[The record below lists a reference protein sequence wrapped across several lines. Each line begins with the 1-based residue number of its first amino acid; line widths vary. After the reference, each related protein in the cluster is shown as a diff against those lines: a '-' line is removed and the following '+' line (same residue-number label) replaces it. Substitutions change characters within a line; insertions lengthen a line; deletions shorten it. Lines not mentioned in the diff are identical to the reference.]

1 MNTVKLRDDLEFS
14 RIVHGYWRLM
24 DWNVSNDELLK
35 LIEEAYDLGITT
47 VDHADIY
54 GSFSCE
60 EKFGEALKLKKGLRE
75 KLQIVTKC
83 GIKFP
88 SVNRP
93 ENKSHCYDTSKEHII
108 KSAERSLK
116 NFNTDYLDLLL
127 IHRVDALLNPEEVA
141 EAFTKLKN
149 EGKVRYFGV
158 SNFLPPQ
165 FNMLNSYLDDSLVTN
180 QVEISPLCLDAFE
193 NGTLDLML
201 EKRVKPMAWSPLA
214 GGRLFKAN
222 GEKSLRVQK
231 ALNKI
236 KEEVSANDIDEV
248 AYAWLLMHPSNIMP
262 IVGSGKID
270 RIKAAIRATEIK
282 LTRDQWFEIYV
293 ASRGVDIP

>member
-1 MNTVKLRDDLEFS
+1 MDIIKLRDDLEFS

-24 DWNVSNDELLK
+24 DWNISDNELVK
-35 LIEEAYDLGITT
+35 LIEEVYDLGITT

-54 GSFSCE
+54 GNFSCE
-60 EKFGEALKLKKGLRE
+60 EKFGNALKLKKGLRE

-108 KSAERSLK
+108 NSAERSLK

-149 EGKVRYFGV
+149 QGKVKYFGV
-158 SNFLPPQ
+158 SNFLPSQ

-180 QVEISPLCLDAFE
+180 QIEVSPLCLDAFE

-214 GGRLFKAN
+214 GGRLFKGNDERAI
-222 GEKSLRVQK
+222 RVQK

-248 AYAWLLMHPSNIMP
+248 AYAWLLMHPSKIMP
-262 IVGSGKID
+262 IVGSGKLD

>member
-1 MNTVKLRDDLEFS
+1 MEKVILKDDLEFS
-14 RIVHGYWRLM
+14 RIVHGYWRLI
-24 DWNVSNDELLK
+24 DWNISNDDLVK
-35 LIEEAYDLGITT
+35 LIEEVYDLGITT

-54 GSFSCE
+54 GNFRCE

-88 SVNRP
+88 SENRP

-116 NFNTDYLDLLL
+116 NFNTDYLDVLL

-141 EAFTKLKN
+141 EAFNKLQN
-149 EGKVRYFGV
+149 DGKVRYFGV
-158 SNFLPPQ
+158 SNFLPSQ
-165 FNMLNSYLDDSLVTN
+165 FNMLNSYLDNKLITN
-180 QVEISPLCLDAFE
+180 QVEISPLCLNAFE
-193 NGTLDLML
+193 DGTLDLML

-214 GGRLFKAN
+214 GGRLFRDN
-222 GEKSLRVQK
+222 DERSLRVK
-231 ALNKI
+231 KVLNKI
-236 KEEVSANDIDEV
+236 KEEVYAKDIDEV
-248 AYAWLLMHPSNIMP
+248 AYAWLLMHPSKIMP
-262 IVGSGKID
+262 IVGSGKIE
-270 RIKAAIRATEIK
+270 RIKSAIRATEIK

>member
-1 MNTVKLRDDLEFS
+1 MKTVKLRDDLEFS
-14 RIVHGYWRLM
+14 RIVQGYWRLM
-24 DWNVSNDELLK
+24 DWNISDDELVK

-54 GSFSCE
+54 GNFCCE
-60 EKFGEALKLKKGLRE
+60 EKFGNALKLKKGLRE

-88 SVNRP
+88 SENRP

-108 KSAERSLK
+108 KSSERSLK
-116 NFNTDYLDLLL
+116 NFNTDYLDVLL

-141 EAFTKLKN
+141 EAFTKLKR

-158 SNFLPPQ
+158 SNFLPAQ
-165 FNMLNSYLDDSLVTN
+165 FNMLNSYLEDSLVTN
-180 QVEISPLCLDAFE
+180 QVEISPLCLDSFE

-222 GEKSLRVQK
+222 DEKSLRVQK
-231 ALNKI
+231 VLNKI
-236 KEEVSANDIDEV
+236 KDEVSAKGIDEV
-248 AYAWLLMHPSNIMP
+248 VYAWLLMHPSNIIP

-270 RIKAAIRATEIK
+270 RIKAAIRATEIN
-282 LTRDQWFEIYV
+282 LSRDQWFEIYV

>member
-1 MNTVKLRDDLEFS
+1 MERVKIKDDLEFS

-24 DWNVSNDELLK
+24 DWNLSSNELSN
-35 LIEEAYDLGITT
+35 LIEEAYNLGITT

-54 GSFSCE
+54 GNFCCE
-60 EKFGEALKLKKGLRE
+60 EKFGEALSLNKGLRE

-93 ENKSHCYDTSKEHII
+93 ENKSHCYDTSKEYII

-116 NFNTDYLDLLL
+116 NFNTDYLDVLL

-141 EAFTKLKN
+141 EAFHKLKN
-149 EGKVRYFGV
+149 DGKVRYFGV
-158 SNFLPPQ
+158 SNFLPSQ
-165 FNMLNSYLDDSLVTN
+165 FNMLNSYLDNELVTN
-180 QVEISPLCLDAFE
+180 QVEISPLCLNAFE
-193 NGTLDLML
+193 DGTLDLML

-214 GGRLFKAN
+214 GGRIFKGSEDRA
-222 GEKSLRVQK
+222 LRVRNV
-231 ALNKI
+231 LNKI
-236 KEEVSANDIDEV
+236 KEEVGARDIDEV
-248 AYAWLLMHPSNIMP
+248 AYAWLLMHPSKIMP
-262 IVGSGKID
+262 IVGSGKLD
-270 RIKAAIRATEIK
+270 RIKSAVRATEIL

>member
-1 MNTVKLRDDLEFS
+1 MDTIKLRDDLEFS

-24 DWNVSNDELLK
+24 DWNISDNELVK
-35 LIEEAYDLGITT
+35 LIEEVYDLGITT

-54 GSFSCE
+54 GNFSCE
-60 EKFGEALKLKKGLRE
+60 EKFGNALKLNKGLRE

-108 KSAERSLK
+108 NSVERSLK

-149 EGKVRYFGV
+149 QGKVKYFGV
-158 SNFLPPQ
+158 SNFLPSQ
-165 FNMLNSYLDDSLVTN
+165 FNMLNSYLDNSLVTN
-180 QVEISPLCLDAFE
+180 QVEVSPLCLDAFE

-214 GGRLFKAN
+214 GGRLFKGNDERAI
-222 GEKSLRVQK
+222 RVQK

-248 AYAWLLMHPSNIMP
+248 AYAWLLMHPSKIMP
-262 IVGSGKID
+262 IVGSGKLD

>member
-1 MNTVKLRDDLEFS
+1 MDIVKLRDDLEFS

-24 DWNVSNDELLK
+24 EWNLSDNELVK
-35 LIEEAYDLGITT
+35 LIEEVYDLGITT

-54 GSFSCE
+54 GNFSCE
-60 EKFGEALKLKKGLRE
+60 EKFGNALKLNKGLRE

-88 SVNRP
+88 SINRP

-108 KSAERSLK
+108 NSAERSLK

-141 EAFTKLKN
+141 EAFTRLKN
-149 EGKVRYFGV
+149 QGKVRYFGV
-158 SNFLPPQ
+158 SNFLPSQ
-165 FNMLNSYLDDSLVTN
+165 FNMLNSYLDNSLVTN

-193 NGTLDLML
+193 DGTLDLML

-214 GGRLFKAN
+214 GGRLFKGN
-222 GEKSLRVQK
+222 DERDIRVQK
-231 ALNKI
+231 VLNKI

-248 AYAWLLMHPSNIMP
+248 AYAWLLMHPSKIMP
-262 IVGSGKID
+262 IVGSGKLD
-270 RIKAAIRATEIK
+270 RIKAAVKATEIK

>member
-1 MNTVKLRDDLEFS
+1 MEKVKLSNSLEMS
-14 RIVHGYWRLM
+14 RIVHGHWRLM
-24 DWNVSNDELLK
+24 EELLK
-35 LIEEAYDLGITT
+35 LVEEVNELGITT
-47 VDHADIY
+47 IDHADIY
-54 GSFSCE
+54 GNFCCE
-60 EKFGEALKLKKGLRE
+60 EKFGDALNLKKGLRE

-116 NFNTDYLDLLL
+116 NFKTDYLDLLL

-141 EAFTKLKN
+141 EAFSKLKN
-149 EGKVRYFGV
+149 EGKVRNFGV
-158 SNFLPPQ
+158 SNFLPTQ
-165 FNMLNSYLDDSLVTN
+165 FNMLNSYLDEKLVTN
-180 QVEISPLCLDAFE
+180 QIEVSPLNLEHFE

-214 GGRLFKAN
+214 GGRIFK
-222 GEKSLRVQK
+222 GEDEASIRVRK
-231 ALNKI
+231 VLNKI
-236 KEEVSANDIDEV
+236 KEEVSAKDIDEV
-248 AYAWLLMHPSNIMP
+248 VYAWILMHPSKIMP
-262 IVGSGKID
+262 IVGSGNLD
-270 RIKAAIRATEIK
+270 RIKSAVRATDLN

-293 ASRGVDIP
+293 TGRGRDIP

>member
-1 MNTVKLRDDLEFS
+1 MEKIKLKDDLEFS

-24 DWNVSNDELLK
+24 DWNISNRDLVN
-35 LIEEAYDLGITT
+35 LIEEVYDLGITT

-54 GSFSCE
+54 GNFCCE
-60 EKFGEALKLKKGLRE
+60 EKFGEALKLKRGLRE

-88 SVNRP
+88 SENRP

-116 NFNTDYLDLLL
+116 NFNTDYLDVLL

-141 EAFTKLKN
+141 EAFTKLNKD
-149 EGKVRYFGV
+149 GKVRYFGV
-158 SNFLPPQ
+158 SNFLPAQ
-165 FNMLNSYLDDSLVTN
+165 FNMLNSYLDNKLITN
-180 QVEISPLCLDAFE
+180 QVEISPLCLNAFE
-193 NGTLDLML
+193 DGTLDLML
-201 EKRVKPMAWSPLA
+201 EKRIKPMAWSPLA
-214 GGRLFKAN
+214 GGRLFRGN
-222 GEKSLRVQK
+222 DERSLRVQK
-231 ALNKI
+231 VLSKI
-236 KEEVSANDIDEV
+236 KEEVNAKDIDEV
-248 AYAWLLMHPSNIMP
+248 AYAWLLMHPSKIMP
-262 IVGSGKID
+262 IVGSGKIE
-270 RIKAAIRATEIK
+270 RIKSAIRATEIK

>member
-1 MNTVKLRDDLEFS
+1 MERIKIKDDLELS
-14 RIVHGYWRLM
+14 RIIHGYWRLM
-24 DWNVSNDELLK
+24 DWNLNSNEILN
-35 LIEEAYDLGITT
+35 LIEETYDLGVTT

-54 GSFSCE
+54 GNFCCE

-88 SVNRP
+88 SENRP

-116 NFNTDYLDLLL
+116 NFNTDYLDVLL

-141 EAFTKLKN
+141 EAFSKLKKD
-149 EGKVRYFGV
+149 GKVRYFGV
-158 SNFLPPQ
+158 SNFLPSQ
-165 FNMLNSYLDDSLVTN
+165 FNMLNSYLEEELVTN
-180 QVEISPLCLDAFE
+180 QIEISPLCLNSFE
-193 NGTLDLML
+193 DGTLDLML
-201 EKRVKPMAWSPLA
+201 QKRVKPMAWSPLA
-214 GGRLFKAN
+214 GGRIFSGEEEKA
-222 GEKSLRVQK
+222 LRVK
-231 ALNKI
+231 EVLNKI
-236 KEEVSANDIDEV
+236 KDEVGAEDIDEV
-248 AYAWLLMHPSNIMP
+248 AYAWLLMHPSKIMP

-270 RIKAAIRATEIK
+270 RIKSAVRATDIL

>member
-1 MNTVKLRDDLEFS
+1 MEKIKLKDDLEFS

-24 DWNVSNDELLK
+24 DWNISNRDLVN
-35 LIEEAYDLGITT
+35 LIEEVYDLGITT

-54 GSFSCE
+54 GNFCCE

-88 SVNRP
+88 SENRP

-116 NFNTDYLDLLL
+116 NFNTDYLDVLL

-141 EAFTKLKN
+141 EAFTKLNN

-158 SNFLPPQ
+158 SNFLPAQ
-165 FNMLNSYLDDSLVTN
+165 FNMLNSYLDNKLITN
-180 QVEISPLCLDAFE
+180 QVEISPLCLNAFE
-193 NGTLDLML
+193 DGTLDLML
-201 EKRVKPMAWSPLA
+201 EKRIKPMAWSPLA
-214 GGRLFKAN
+214 GGRLFRGNDERA
-222 GEKSLRVQK
+222 LRVQK
-231 ALNKI
+231 VLNKI
-236 KEEVSANDIDEV
+236 KEEVSAKDIDEV
-248 AYAWLLMHPSNIMP
+248 AYAWLLMHPSKIMP
-262 IVGSGKID
+262 IVGSGKIE
-270 RIKAAIRATEIK
+270 RIKSAIRATDIK

>member
-1 MNTVKLRDDLEFS
+1 MKTVKLRDDLEFS
-14 RIVHGYWRLM
+14 RIVQGYWRLM
-24 DWNVSNDELLK
+24 DWNISDDELVK

-54 GSFSCE
+54 GNFCCE
-60 EKFGEALKLKKGLRE
+60 EKFGNALKLKKGLRE

-88 SVNRP
+88 SENRP

-116 NFNTDYLDLLL
+116 NFNTDYLDVLL

-141 EAFTKLKN
+141 EAFTKLKR

-158 SNFLPPQ
+158 SNFLPAQ
-165 FNMLNSYLDDSLVTN
+165 FNMLNSYLEDSLVTN
-180 QVEISPLCLDAFE
+180 QVEISPLCLDSFE

-222 GEKSLRVQK
+222 DEKSLRVQK
-231 ALNKI
+231 VLNKI
-236 KEEVSANDIDEV
+236 KDEVSAKGIDEV
-248 AYAWLLMHPSNIMP
+248 VYAWLLMHPSNIIP

-270 RIKAAIRATEIK
+270 RIKAAIRATEIN
-282 LTRDQWFEIYV
+282 LSRDQWFEIYV

>member
-1 MNTVKLRDDLEFS
+1 METVNIKDNLEFS

-24 DWNVSNDELLK
+24 DWNVSNDELLN

-54 GSFSCE
+54 GNFCCE
-60 EKFGEALKLKKGLRE
+60 EKFGEALKIKKGLRE

-88 SVNRP
+88 SENRP

-116 NFNTDYLDLLL
+116 NFNTDYLDVLL

-141 EAFTKLKN
+141 EAFTKLKTQ
-149 EGKVRYFGV
+149 GKVRYFGV
-158 SNFLPPQ
+158 SNFLPAQ
-165 FNMLNSYLDDSLVTN
+165 FNMLNSYLEDSLVTN
-180 QVEISPLCLDAFE
+180 QVEISPLCLDSFE

-222 GEKSLRVQK
+222 DERSLRVQK
-231 ALNKI
+231 VLNKI
-236 KEEVSANDIDEV
+236 KDEVSAKGIDEV
-248 AYAWLLMHPSNIMP
+248 VYAWLLMHPSNIMP

-270 RIKAAIRATEIK
+270 RIKSAIRAIEIN
-282 LTRDQWFEIYV
+282 LSRDQWFEIYV
-293 ASRGVDIP
+293 ASRGIDIP

>member
-1 MNTVKLRDDLEFS
+1 MEKIKLKDDLEFS

-24 DWNVSNDELLK
+24 DWNISNRDLVN
-35 LIEEAYDLGITT
+35 LIEEVYDLGITT

-54 GSFSCE
+54 GNFCCE

-88 SVNRP
+88 SENRP

-116 NFNTDYLDLLL
+116 NFNTDYLDVLL
-127 IHRVDALLNPEEVA
+127 IHRVDELLNPEEVA
-141 EAFTKLKN
+141 EAFTKLNKD
-149 EGKVRYFGV
+149 GKVRYFGV
-158 SNFLPPQ
+158 SNFLPAQ
-165 FNMLNSYLDDSLVTN
+165 FNMLNSYLDNKLITN
-180 QVEISPLCLDAFE
+180 QVEISPLCLNAFE
-193 NGTLDLML
+193 DGTLDLML
-201 EKRVKPMAWSPLA
+201 EKRIKPMAWSPLA
-214 GGRLFKAN
+214 GGRLFRGNDERA
-222 GEKSLRVQK
+222 LRVQK
-231 ALNKI
+231 VLNKI
-236 KEEVSANDIDEV
+236 KEEVSAKDIDEV
-248 AYAWLLMHPSNIMP
+248 AYAWLLMHPSKIMP
-262 IVGSGKID
+262 IVGSGKIE
-270 RIKAAIRATEIK
+270 RIKSAIRATDIK

>member
-1 MNTVKLRDDLEFS
+1 MDIVKLRDDLEFS

-24 DWNVSNDELLK
+24 DWNISDNELVK
-35 LIEEAYDLGITT
+35 LIEEVYDLGITT

-54 GSFSCE
+54 GNFSCE
-60 EKFGEALKLKKGLRE
+60 EKFGNALKLNKGLRE

-108 KSAERSLK
+108 NSVERSLK

-149 EGKVRYFGV
+149 QGKVKYFGV
-158 SNFLPPQ
+158 SNFLPSQ
-165 FNMLNSYLDDSLVTN
+165 FNMLNSYLDNSLVTN
-180 QVEISPLCLDAFE
+180 QVEVSPLCLDAFE

-214 GGRLFKAN
+214 GGRLFKGNDERAI
-222 GEKSLRVQK
+222 SVQK
-231 ALNKI
+231 VLNKI

-248 AYAWLLMHPSNIMP
+248 AYAWLLMHPSKIMP
-262 IVGSGKID
+262 IVGSGKLD
-270 RIKAAIRATEIK
+270 RIKAAVKATDIK

>member
-1 MNTVKLRDDLEFS
+1 VEKVKIKDDLEFS

-24 DWNVSNDELLK
+24 NWNISNDELVK
-35 LIEEAYDLGITT
+35 LIEEEYDLGVTT

-54 GSFSCE
+54 GNFKCE

-88 SVNRP
+88 SENRP

-116 NFNTDYLDLLL
+116 NFNTDYLDVLL

-141 EAFTKLKN
+141 EAFTKLTN

-158 SNFLPPQ
+158 SNFLPAQ
-165 FNMLNSYLDDSLVTN
+165 FNMLNSYLDNKLITN
-180 QVEISPLCLDAFE
+180 QVEISPLCLNAFE
-193 NGTLDLML
+193 DGTLDLML

-214 GGRLFKAN
+214 GGKIFRGNDERA
-222 GEKSLRVQK
+222 LRVQK
-231 ALNKI
+231 VLNKI
-236 KEEVSANDIDEV
+236 KEEVSAKDIDEV
-248 AYAWLLMHPSNIMP
+248 AYAWLLKHPSKIIP
-262 IVGSGKID
+262 IVGSGKIE
-270 RIKAAIRATEIK
+270 RIKSAIRATEIK

-293 ASRGVDIP
+293 ASRGLDIP

>member
-1 MNTVKLRDDLEFS
+1 MNNIKLRDDLEFS
-14 RIVHGYWRLM
+14 RIVQGYWRLM
-24 DWNVSNDELLK
+24 DWNISDDELVK

-54 GSFSCE
+54 GNFCCE
-60 EKFGEALKLKKGLRE
+60 EKFGKALKIKKGLRE

-88 SVNRP
+88 SDNRP
-93 ENKSHCYDTSKEHII
+93 ENKSHCYDTSKEHIT
-108 KSAERSLK
+108 KSVERSLK
-116 NFNTDYLDLLL
+116 NFNTDYLDVLL

-141 EAFTKLKN
+141 EAFTKLKKA
-149 EGKVRYFGV
+149 GKVRYFGV
-158 SNFLPPQ
+158 SNFLPSQ
-165 FNMLNSYLDDSLVTN
+165 FNMLNSYLEDSLVTN
-180 QVEISPLCLDAFE
+180 QVEISPLCLDSFE

-214 GGRLFKAN
+214 GGRLFNAKDERA
-222 GEKSLRVQK
+222 LRVQK
-231 ALNKI
+231 VLNKI
-236 KEEVSANDIDEV
+236 KDEVSANGIDEV
-248 AYAWLLMHPSNIMP
+248 VYAWLLMHPSNIMP

-270 RIKAAIRATEIK
+270 RIKAAIRATKIN
-282 LTRDQWFEIYV
+282 LSRDQWFEIYV

>member
-1 MNTVKLRDDLEFS
+1 MKTVKLRDDLEFS
-14 RIVHGYWRLM
+14 RIVQGYWRLM
-24 DWNVSNDELLK
+24 DWNISDDELVK

-54 GSFSCE
+54 GNFCCE
-60 EKFGEALKLKKGLRE
+60 EKFGNALKLKKGLRE
-75 KLQIVTKC
+75 KLEIVTKC

-88 SVNRP
+88 SENRP

-116 NFNTDYLDLLL
+116 NFNTDYLDVLL

-141 EAFTKLKN
+141 EAFTKLKR

-158 SNFLPPQ
+158 SNFLPAQ
-165 FNMLNSYLDDSLVTN
+165 FNMLNSYLKDSLVTN
-180 QVEISPLCLDAFE
+180 QVEISPLCLDSFE

-222 GEKSLRVQK
+222 DEKSLRVQK
-231 ALNKI
+231 VLNKI
-236 KEEVSANDIDEV
+236 KDEVSAKGIDEV
-248 AYAWLLMHPSNIMP
+248 VYAWLLMHPSNIIP

-270 RIKAAIRATEIK
+270 RIKAAIRATEIN
-282 LTRDQWFEIYV
+282 LSRDQWFEIYV

>member
-1 MNTVKLRDDLEFS
+1 MEKIKLKDDLEFS

-24 DWNVSNDELLK
+24 DWNISNRDLVN
-35 LIEEAYDLGITT
+35 LIEEVYDLGITT

-54 GSFSCE
+54 GNFCCE

-88 SVNRP
+88 SENRP

-116 NFNTDYLDLLL
+116 NFNTDYLDVLL

-141 EAFTKLKN
+141 EAFTKLNKD
-149 EGKVRYFGV
+149 GKVRYFGV
-158 SNFLPPQ
+158 SNFLPAQ
-165 FNMLNSYLDDSLVTN
+165 FNMLNSYLDNKLITN
-180 QVEISPLCLDAFE
+180 QVEISPLCLNAFE
-193 NGTLDLML
+193 DGTLDLML
-201 EKRVKPMAWSPLA
+201 EKRIKPMAWSPLA
-214 GGRLFKAN
+214 GGRLFRGN
-222 GEKSLRVQK
+222 DERSLRVQK
-231 ALNKI
+231 VLNKI
-236 KEEVSANDIDEV
+236 KEEVSAKDIDEV
-248 AYAWLLMHPSNIMP
+248 AYAWLLMHPSKIMP
-262 IVGSGKID
+262 IVGSGKIE
-270 RIKAAIRATEIK
+270 RIKSAIRATDIK

>member
-1 MNTVKLRDDLEFS
+1 MKTVKLRDDLEFS
-14 RIVHGYWRLM
+14 RIVQGYWRLM
-24 DWNVSNDELLK
+24 DWNISDDELVK

-54 GSFSCE
+54 GNFCCE
-60 EKFGEALKLKKGLRE
+60 EKFGNALKLKKGLRE

-88 SVNRP
+88 SENRP

-116 NFNTDYLDLLL
+116 NINTDYLDVLL

-141 EAFTKLKN
+141 EAFTKLKR

-158 SNFLPPQ
+158 SNFLPAQ
-165 FNMLNSYLDDSLVTN
+165 FNMLNSYLEDSLVTN
-180 QVEISPLCLDAFE
+180 QVEISPLCLDSFE

-222 GEKSLRVQK
+222 DEKSLRVQK
-231 ALNKI
+231 VLNKI
-236 KEEVSANDIDEV
+236 KDEVSAKGIDEV
-248 AYAWLLMHPSNIMP
+248 VYAWLLMHPSNIIP

-270 RIKAAIRATEIK
+270 RIKAAIRATKIN
-282 LTRDQWFEIYV
+282 LSRDQWFEIYV

>member
-1 MNTVKLRDDLEFS
+1 MDSVKLRDDLEFS

-24 DWNVSNDELLK
+24 DWNLSNEELVK
-35 LIEEAYDLGITT
+35 LIEEAYEQGITT

-54 GSFSCE
+54 GSFCCE
-60 EKFGEALKLKKGLRE
+60 EKFGEALKSKKGLRE

-93 ENKSHCYDTSKEHII
+93 ENRSHCYDTSKEHII

-158 SNFLPPQ
+158 SNFLPAQ
-165 FNMLNSYLDDSLVTN
+165 FNMLNSYLDDKLVTN

-193 NGTLDLML
+193 DGTLDLML
-201 EKRVKPMAWSPLA
+201 EKRVNPMAWSPLA
-214 GGRLFKAN
+214 GGRLFN
-222 GEKSLRVQK
+222 GNDERALRVQK
-231 ALNKI
+231 VLNKI
-236 KEEVSANDIDEV
+236 KEEVSAKDIDEV
-248 AYAWLLMHPSNIMP
+248 AYAWLLMHPSKIMP

>member
-1 MNTVKLRDDLEFS
+1 MEKIKLKDDLEFS

-24 DWNVSNDELLK
+24 DWNISNRDLVN
-35 LIEEAYDLGITT
+35 LIEEVYDLGITT

-54 GSFSCE
+54 GNFCCE

-88 SVNRP
+88 SENRP

-108 KSAERSLK
+108 KSVERSLK
-116 NFNTDYLDLLL
+116 NFNTDYLDVLL

-141 EAFTKLKN
+141 EAFTKLNN

-158 SNFLPPQ
+158 SNFLPAQ
-165 FNMLNSYLDDSLVTN
+165 FNMLNSYLDNKLITN
-180 QVEISPLCLDAFE
+180 QVEISPLCLNAFE
-193 NGTLDLML
+193 DGTLDLML
-201 EKRVKPMAWSPLA
+201 EKRIKPMAWSPLA
-214 GGRLFKAN
+214 GGRLFRDNDERA
-222 GEKSLRVQK
+222 LRVQK
-231 ALNKI
+231 VLNKI
-236 KEEVSANDIDEV
+236 KEEVSAKDIDEV
-248 AYAWLLMHPSNIMP
+248 AYAWLLMHPSKIMP
-262 IVGSGKID
+262 IVGSGKIE
-270 RIKAAIRATEIK
+270 RIKSAIRATDIK

>member
-1 MNTVKLRDDLEFS
+1 MEKIKLKDDLEFS

-24 DWNVSNDELLK
+24 DWNISNSDLLN
-35 LIEEAYDLGITT
+35 LIEEVYDLGITT

-54 GSFSCE
+54 GNFCCE

-88 SVNRP
+88 SENRP

-108 KSAERSLK
+108 KSVERSLK
-116 NFNTDYLDLLL
+116 NFNTDYLDVLL

-141 EAFTKLKN
+141 EAFTKLNN

-158 SNFLPPQ
+158 SNFLPAQ
-165 FNMLNSYLDDSLVTN
+165 FNMLNSYLDNKLITN
-180 QVEISPLCLDAFE
+180 QVEISPLCLNAFE
-193 NGTLDLML
+193 DGTLDLML
-201 EKRVKPMAWSPLA
+201 EKRIKPMAWSPLA
-214 GGRLFKAN
+214 GGRLFRGNDERA
-222 GEKSLRVQK
+222 LRVQK
-231 ALNKI
+231 VLNKI
-236 KEEVSANDIDEV
+236 KEEVSAKDIDEV
-248 AYAWLLMHPSNIMP
+248 AYAWLLMHPSKIMP
-262 IVGSGKID
+262 IVGSGRIE
-270 RIKAAIRATEIK
+270 RIKSAIRATEIK

-293 ASRGVDIP
+293 ASRGIDIP

>member
-1 MNTVKLRDDLEFS
+1 MDIIKLRDDLEFS

-24 DWNVSNDELLK
+24 DWNISDNELVK
-35 LIEEAYDLGITT
+35 LIEEVYDLGITT

-54 GSFSCE
+54 GNFSCE
-60 EKFGEALKLKKGLRE
+60 EKFGNALKLKKGLRE

-108 KSAERSLK
+108 NSAERSLK

-141 EAFTKLKN
+141 EAFTRLKN
-149 EGKVRYFGV
+149 QGKVRYFGV
-158 SNFLPPQ
+158 SNFLPSQ

-180 QVEISPLCLDAFE
+180 QIEVSPLCLDAFE

-214 GGRLFKAN
+214 GGRLFKGNDERAI
-222 GEKSLRVQK
+222 RVQK

-248 AYAWLLMHPSNIMP
+248 AYAWLLMHPSKIMP
-262 IVGSGKID
+262 IVGSGKLD

>member
-14 RIVHGYWRLM
+14 RIVQGYWRLM
-24 DWNVSNDELLK
+24 DWNISDEELVR
-35 LIEEAYDLGITT
+35 LIEEAYELGITT

-54 GSFSCE
+54 GNFCCE
-60 EKFGEALKLKKGLRE
+60 EKFGNALKIRRGLRE

-88 SVNRP
+88 SENRP

-116 NFNTDYLDLLL
+116 NFNTDYLDVLL

-141 EAFTKLKN
+141 EAFTKLKTQ
-149 EGKVRYFGV
+149 GKVRYFGV
-158 SNFLPPQ
+158 SNFLPAQ
-165 FNMLNSYLDDSLVTN
+165 FNMLNSYFKDGLVTN
-180 QVEISPLCLDAFE
+180 QVEISPLCLDSFE

-222 GEKSLRVQK
+222 DERALRVQK
-231 ALNKI
+231 VLNKI
-236 KEEVSANDIDEV
+236 KDEVSAKGTDEV
-248 AYAWLLMHPSNIMP
+248 VYAWLLMHPSNIMP

-270 RIKAAIRATEIK
+270 RIKSAIRATEIN
-282 LTRDQWFEIYV
+282 LSRDQWFEIYV
-293 ASRGVDIP
+293 ASRGIDIP

>member
-1 MNTVKLRDDLEFS
+1 MDIVKLRDDLEFS

-24 DWNVSNDELLK
+24 DWNISDNELVK
-35 LIEEAYDLGITT
+35 LIEEVYDLGITT

-54 GSFSCE
+54 GNFSCE
-60 EKFGEALKLKKGLRE
+60 EKFGNALKLKKGLRE

-108 KSAERSLK
+108 NSAERSLK

-149 EGKVRYFGV
+149 QGKVKYFGV
-158 SNFLPPQ
+158 SNFLPSQ
-165 FNMLNSYLDDSLVTN
+165 FNMLNSYLDNSLVTN

-214 GGRLFKAN
+214 GGRLFKGNDERAI
-222 GEKSLRVQK
+222 RVQK
-231 ALNKI
+231 VLNKI

-248 AYAWLLMHPSNIMP
+248 AYAWLLMHPSKIMP
-262 IVGSGKID
+262 IVGSGKLD
-270 RIKAAIRATEIK
+270 RIKAAVKATEIK

>member
-1 MNTVKLRDDLEFS
+1 MEKVILKNDLEFS
-14 RIVHGYWRLM
+14 RIVHGYWRLI
-24 DWNVSNDELLK
+24 DWNISNDDLVK
-35 LIEEAYDLGITT
+35 LIEEVYDLGITT

-54 GSFSCE
+54 GNFRCE

-88 SVNRP
+88 SENRP

-116 NFNTDYLDLLL
+116 NFNTDYLDVLL

-141 EAFTKLKN
+141 EAFNKLQN
-149 EGKVRYFGV
+149 DGKVRYFGV
-158 SNFLPPQ
+158 SNFLPSQ
-165 FNMLNSYLDDSLVTN
+165 FNMLNSYLDNKLITN
-180 QVEISPLCLDAFE
+180 QVEISPLCLNAFE
-193 NGTLDLML
+193 DGTLDLML

-214 GGRLFKAN
+214 GGRLFRDN
-222 GEKSLRVQK
+222 DERSLRVK
-231 ALNKI
+231 KVLNKI
-236 KEEVSANDIDEV
+236 KEEVYAKDIDEV
-248 AYAWLLMHPSNIMP
+248 AYAWLLMHPSKIMP
-262 IVGSGKID
+262 IVGSGKIE
-270 RIKAAIRATEIK
+270 RIKSAIRATEIK

>member
-1 MNTVKLRDDLEFS
+1 MERIKIKDDLELS
-14 RIVHGYWRLM
+14 RIIHGYWRLM
-24 DWNVSNDELLK
+24 DWNLNSNEILN
-35 LIEEAYDLGITT
+35 LIEETYDLGVTT

-54 GSFSCE
+54 GNFCCE

-88 SVNRP
+88 SENRP

-116 NFNTDYLDLLL
+116 NFNTDYLDVLLL
-127 IHRVDALLNPEEVA
+127 HRVDALLNPEEVA
-141 EAFTKLKN
+141 EAFSKLKKD
-149 EGKVRYFGV
+149 GKVRYFGV
-158 SNFLPPQ
+158 SNFLPSQ
-165 FNMLNSYLDDSLVTN
+165 FNMLNSYLEEELVTN
-180 QVEISPLCLDAFE
+180 QIEISPLCLNSFE
-193 NGTLDLML
+193 DGTLDLML
-201 EKRVKPMAWSPLA
+201 QKRVKPMAWSPLA
-214 GGRLFKAN
+214 GGRIFSGEEEKA
-222 GEKSLRVQK
+222 LRVK
-231 ALNKI
+231 EVLNKI
-236 KEEVSANDIDEV
+236 KDEVGAEDIDEV
-248 AYAWLLMHPSNIMP
+248 AYAWLLMHPSKIMP

-270 RIKAAIRATEIK
+270 RIKSAVRATDIL

>member
-1 MNTVKLRDDLEFS
+1 MNRVKLRDDLEFS

-24 DWNVSNDELLK
+24 DWNISDDELIN

-54 GSFSCE
+54 GNFCCE
-60 EKFGEALKLKKGLRE
+60 EKFGNALKIKKGLRE

-127 IHRVDALLNPEEVA
+127 IHRIDALLNPEEVA
-141 EAFTKLKN
+141 EAFTKLKSQ
-149 EGKVRYFGV
+149 GKVRHFGV
-158 SNFLPPQ
+158 SNFLPAQ
-165 FNMLNSYLDDSLVTN
+165 FNMLNSYLDNSLVTN
-180 QVEISPLCLDAFE
+180 QIEVSPLCLDAFE

-214 GGRLFKAN
+214 GGKLFKAQD
-222 GEKSLRVQK
+222 ERSLRVQK
-231 ALNKI
+231 VLNKI
-236 KEEVSANDIDEV
+236 REEVAAKDIDEV
-248 AYAWLLMHPSNIMP
+248 AYAWLLMHPANIMP

-270 RIKAAIRATEIK
+270 RIKAAIRATELK